1 MLRCVPPL
9 TEPKRVNASD
19 QGWRARLELGFEK
32 RDGRTILSRR
42 SHEGPLLVQKPLY
55 PEQGVCHVYLL
66 HPPGGVVGGD
76 QLAVNIDVASGAHA
90 LITTPAASKFYRSL
104 GPLSVQRQAIKL
116 DGGTAE
122 WLPQE
127 SIVFPQCRAELTT
140 RVMLS
145 GDARFIG
152 WEVICLGRPAAE
164 ETFSGGLFRACL
176 ELWGEGLP
184 LLVERAQLLGKS
196 AALSAPWGL
205 AARPVWGTL
214 VAFPATAKVLEVVR
228 ATVHRAEPDLF
239 SATILDK
246 LLVCRFLGGTTEAAR
261 ACFTCTWG
269 VIRPII
275 IGRAACPP
283 RIWQT

>member
-1 MLRCVPPL
+1 MLCTAQYEVDTPSSK
-9 TEPKRVNASD
+9 E
-19 QGWRARLELGFEK
+19 GWRARLELGFEK
-32 RDGRTILSRR
+32 RGERTVLSRR
-42 SHEGPLLVQKPLY
+42 AHFGPLLVQKPLY

-90 LITTPAASKFYRSL
+90 LLTTPAAGKFYRSL
-104 GPLSVQRQAIKL
+104 GPLSVQRQTIKL
-116 DGGTAE
+116 EGGTAE

-127 SIVFPQCRAELTT
+127 SILFPGCRVELAT
-140 RVMLS
+140 RVILS

-152 WEVICLGRPAAE
+152 WEVVCLGRPAAE
-164 ETFSGGLFRACL
+164 EPFSQGLFRPCL
-176 ELWGEGLP
+176 ELWSEGLP
-184 LLVERAQLLGKS
+184 LLVERAQLQANT

-205 AARPVWGTL
+205 GGRPLWGTL
-214 VAFPATAKVLEVVR
+214 VAFPATARMLQVVR
-228 ATVHRAEPDLF
+228 GTVYSAGSDLF
-239 SATILDK
+239 SATVLDK
-246 LLVCRFLGGTTEAAR
+246 LLVCRFLGDTVEAAR
-261 ACFTCTWG
+261 ACFTCAWG

>member
-1 MLRCVPPL
+1 LIKSNFANP
-9 TEPKRVNASD
+9 SY

-32 RDGRTILSRR
+32 RAGRTVLSRR
-42 SHEGPLLVQKPLY
+42 RHEGPLLVQKPLY

-76 QLAVNIDVASGAHA
+76 QLEVSIDVASGAHA
-90 LITTPAASKFYRSL
+90 LITTPAAAKFYRSL
-104 GPLSVQRQAIKL
+104 GPLSAQRQTIKL
-116 DGGTAE
+116 DGGSAE

-127 SIVFPQCRAELTT
+127 SILFSECRAELTT

-152 WEVICLGRPAAE
+152 WEVVCLGRPAAE
-164 ETFSGGLFRACL
+164 EPFSGGFFRPCL
-176 ELWGEGLP
+176 ELWSEGLP
-184 LLVERAQLLGKS
+184 LLVERAHLLGKS

-214 VAFPATAKVLEVVR
+214 VAFPATAEVLEVVR
-228 ATVHRAEPDLF
+228 ASVHSAAPNLF
-239 SATILDK
+239 SATLLDK
-246 LLVCRFLGGTTEAAR
+246 LLVCRFLGNTAEAAR
-261 ACFTCTWG
+261 ASFTSAWR
-269 VIRPII
+269 VIRPILF
-275 IGRAACPP
+275 GRPACPP